1 MWIDENKFIVMVLIS
16 FIELKICSK
25 IQFQTTND
33 IILNDSYYRNREYII
48 NMYIIIYYYLSL
60 MYTIIDL
67 RDQE

>member
-1 MWIDENKFIVMVLIS
+1 MVLIS